1 MILRRKRARQR
12 SPVRPDDEITKV
24 RDGYYRFRYRRQA
37 ASDGGPVD
45 PETVDQ
51 NYAQLQQQAQQTA
64 AQIQT
69 LAGKLQAAAA
79 AGDPNAREWMLDLK
93 EITLGVQQEQGQVS
107 LLLQSIHSMVN
118 NHVQTIGQPGY
129 QQGGYQQGGYQQQP
143 QYQQP
148 GYQQGGY
155 QQGGYQQGSGG
166 MLQQFLGGGFGR
178 AIMTGAGF
186 GIGDDIINK
195 IF

>member
-1 MILRRKRARQR
+1 
-12 SPVRPDDEITKV
+12 
-24 RDGYYRFRYRRQA
+24 
-37 ASDGGPVD
+37 VD

-64 AQIQT
+64 GQIQT
-69 LAGKLQAAAA
+69 LASKLQAAAA
-79 AGDPNAREWMLDLK
+79 AGDPNAREWLLDLK

-118 NHVQTIGQPGY
+118 NHVQTMAQPGY
-129 QQGGYQQGGYQQQP
+129 QQQGYQPGYQQQGYQPGYQQQGYQQP
-143 QYQQP
+143 QYQQGP
-148 GYQQGGY
+148 
-155 QQGGYQQGSGG
+155 GG

>member
-1 MILRRKRARQR
+1 
-12 SPVRPDDEITKV
+12 
-24 RDGYYRFRYRRQA
+24 
-37 ASDGGPVD
+37 VD

-79 AGDPNAREWMLDLK
+79 AGDPSAREWLLDLK

-118 NHVQTIGQPGY
+118 NHVQTMAQPQY
-129 QQGGYQQGGYQQQP
+129 QQP

-148 GYQQGGY
+148 Q
-155 QQGGYQQGSGG
+155 YQQGSGG
-166 MLQQFLGGGFGR
+166 MLQQFLSGGFGR

-186 GIGDDIINK
+186 GIGDDIVNK

>member
-1 MILRRKRARQR
+1 MSPGWSESGTNRIRRVSTRSRSLATGSTGPPVKPQAPGRPVAALRNDACAL
-12 SPVRPDDEITKV
+12 SAVAVRRRLLSVSLPLS
-24 RDGYYRFRYRRQA
+24 GRFGWRTR
-37 ASDGGPVD
+37 VD
-45 PETVDQ
+45 PETIDQ

-64 AQIQT
+64 AQIQR

-118 NHVQTIGQPGY
+118 NHVQTMGQPGY
-129 QQGGYQQGGYQQQP
+129 QQAGYQPGYQQQGYQPGYQP

-148 GYQQGGY
+148 GYQ
-155 QQGGYQQGSGG
+155 
-166 MLQQFLGGGFGR
+166 
-178 AIMTGAGF
+178 
-186 GIGDDIINK
+186 
-195 IF
+195 